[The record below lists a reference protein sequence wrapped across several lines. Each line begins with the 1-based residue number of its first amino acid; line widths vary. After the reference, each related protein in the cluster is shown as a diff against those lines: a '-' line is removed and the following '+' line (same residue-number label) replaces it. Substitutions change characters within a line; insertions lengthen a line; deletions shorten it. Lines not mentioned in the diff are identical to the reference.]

1 MLFPTLFRDYSQITQ
16 SEDRDPFLKKNYEV
30 FWGSYLED
38 NCFCGKS
45 NKMRRRRLSLCQPQQ
60 CINSLK
66 ESTLFLC
73 TELGWKFSQLCG
85 ELCREID
92 PANKIKY
99 FFLNPAQFISPG
111 QSLLQLH
118 VAASTRTATVYS
130 YTVSGKLLVNCN
142 KGTPIS
148 FGSDF
153 AKKSKLI

>member
-99 FFLNPAQFISPG
+99 FFFKPSSVYQSRSVPTSATRGCKHKNSNCLLLHCEWEVTG
-111 QSLLQLH
+111 QLQQRHTNLLWQWFC
-118 VAASTRTATVYS
+118 
-130 YTVSGKLLVNCN
+130 KE
-142 KGTPIS
+142 K
-148 FGSDF
+148 
-153 AKKSKLI
+153 